1 MPMSMLGSLADYSR
15 LIMRAHNSAKTRYM
29 MDALPPN
36 LQQDVG
42 WQAGPAMHERKK
54 LAQMIFS
61 GRR

>member
-1 MPMSMLGSLADYSR
+1 MSMLGSLADYSR

-29 MDALPPN
+29 MDALPPK
-36 LQQDVG
+36 DVG

>member
-1 MPMSMLGSLADYSR
+1 MSMLGSLADYSR

-42 WQAGPAMHERKK
+42 W
-54 LAQMIFS
+54 
-61 GRR
+61 